1 LVQLE
6 KEKSADET
14 ISNQDKATND
24 TNWRRQFF
32 SQEPLVGVLAN
43 EIESRYLGHVV
54 AVNKEVTTPDGN
66 VVTELDIETQNSVIQ
81 VKSGGGKGLAKQIQR
96 TQKVTD
102 KPVIGYGP
110 NLKPSVLRQ
119 IQREGNLV
127 TTELDVLLDVIRPAP

>member
-1 LVQLE
+1 LVQWE

-14 ISNQDKATND
+14 GTNQDKATN
-24 TNWRRQFF
+24 NMKLGRQFS
-32 SQEPLVGVLAN
+32 SQDPLVGVLAN
-43 EIESRYLGHVV
+43 EIESRYPGHVV

-96 TQKVTD
+96 TQTITD

-127 TTELDVLLDVIRPAP
+127 TTERHLLLDVIRPDL